1 MAARARFELTGHPLP
16 KDAKGKTF
24 FDKSDGYARMR
35 RAFTEL
41 VDDRGLGVLI
51 ADAGVGKTAAIRNLC
66 AELPQPDFRV
76 LYLCDTG
83 ASPMDLYRVMALELG
98 VQPSHRR
105 GQLWADIKKALT
117 HMVDE
122 RGTSPLIVVDEAQ
135 HLSDAFLRDLAAF
148 LNFTFDS
155 RDLLTLWLVGLPPL
169 ERKLQM
175 RQHDAL
181 RTRIGALV
189 HLEALDRTTFAAAVE
204 HGFRAAGAQKKLLAD
219 EAMEM
224 LFRSTRGVLRSASK
238 TLRCALRIADER
250 GQAFLDE
257 AVVRAAID
265 ELGAGL

>member
-1 MAARARFELTGHPLP
+1 MAARARFELTHHPLP

-24 FDKSDGYARMR
+24 FDKSEAYARMR
-35 RAFTEL
+35 RAFAEL
-41 VDDRGLGVLI
+41 VEERGLGVLI

-105 GQLWADIKKALT
+105 GHLWADIKKALM

-122 RGTSPLIVVDEAQ
+122 RGTSPLIVIDEAQ
-135 HLSDAFLRDLAAF
+135 HLTDPFLRDLAAF

-181 RTRIGALV
+181 RTRITALV
-189 HLEALDRTTFAAAVE
+189 HLEALDRTTFGAAVE
-204 HGFRAAGAQKKLLAD
+204 HGFKAAGASKKLLAD

-224 LFRSTRGVLRSASK
+224 LFRATRGVLRSASK
-238 TLRCALRIADER
+238 TIRVSLRIADER

-257 AVVRAAID
+257 NIVRAAID
-265 ELGAGL
+265 ELGTGF

>member
-1 MAARARFELTGHPLP
+1 MAARARFELTTNPLP

-24 FDKSDGYARMR
+24 FDKSDGYARLR
-35 RAFTEL
+35 RAFQDL
-41 VDDRGLGVLI
+41 VEERGLGVLI
-51 ADAGVGKTAAIRNLC
+51 ADAGVPKTTAIRNLC

-83 ASPMDLYRVMALELG
+83 VSPMDIYRVMALELG

-105 GQLWADIKKALT
+105 GHLWADIKKALV

-122 RGTSPLIVVDEAQ
+122 RGTSPLIILDEAQ
-135 HLSDAFLRDLAAF
+135 HLSDAFLRDLASF

-155 RDLLTLWLVGLPPL
+155 RELLTLWLVGLPPL
-169 ERKLQM
+169 VKKLQM

-181 RTRIGALV
+181 RTRIAALV
-189 HLEALDRTTFAAAVE
+189 HLEPLDRTTFGAAVE
-204 HGFRAAGAQKKLLAD
+204 HAFKAAGAQKKLLAD
-219 EAMEM
+219 DAMEM
-224 LFRSTRGVLRSASK
+224 LFRASHGVLRSASK
-238 TLRCALRIADER
+238 TLRCALRIADDR

-257 AVVRAAID
+257 TVVRAAID

>member
-1 MAARARFELTGHPLP
+1 MAARARFELTQNPLP

-35 RAFTEL
+35 RAFADL
-41 VDDRGLGVLI
+41 VDERGLGVLI

-105 GQLWADIKKALT
+105 GHLWADIKKALT
-117 HMVDE
+117 HMVEE

-155 RDLLTLWLVGLPPL
+155 KDLLTLWLVGLPPL
-169 ERKLQM
+169 ERRLQM

-181 RTRIGALV
+181 RTRIAALV
-189 HLEALDRTTFAAAVE
+189 HLEALDRTTFGAAVE
-204 HGFRAAGAQKKLLAD
+204 HGFKAAGANKKLLAD
-219 EAMEM
+219 DAMEM
-224 LFRSTRGVLRSASK
+224 LFKSSRGVLRSASK
-238 TLRCALRIADER
+238 TIRCALRIADER

-257 AVVRAAID
+257 TIVRAAID
-265 ELGAGL
+265 ELGSGL